1 MHDDIIYKGK
11 YIWNRL
17 KNEKNKRDHHISFE
31 EAVDVFD
38 ELFAVEEYDTDN
50 SDYEDRYHIIGF
62 IKGLPYV
69 TVAFMIRDNLA
80 RIFSARDADPEEKE
94 AYNENVRRHIGNR

>member
-1 MHDDIIYKGK
+1 MYDDIIYKGK

-17 KNEKNKRDHHISFE
+17 KNERNKRDHHISFE

-38 ELFAVEEYDTDN
+38 DLFAVEEYDTDN
-50 SDYEDRYHIIGF
+50 SMYEDRYNITGF
-62 IKGLPYV
+62 LSGLSYV
-69 TVAFMIRDNLA
+69 TVAFLIRDNLA
-80 RIFSARDADPEEKE
+80 RIFSARNADSEERE